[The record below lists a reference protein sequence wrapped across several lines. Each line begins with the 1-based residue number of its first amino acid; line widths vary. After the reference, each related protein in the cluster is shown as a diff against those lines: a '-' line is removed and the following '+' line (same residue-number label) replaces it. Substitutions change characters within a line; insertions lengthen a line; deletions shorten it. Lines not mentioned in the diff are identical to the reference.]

1 MKKISL
7 IAALAILSA
16 NAFAAESK
24 PQFDARNCKA
34 DYPKSALLNEEQGT
48 VTASFLV
55 SADGRVEDSKLEK
68 SSGSR
73 TLDKAAIKAIS
84 ECKFKPGTKDGAP
97 SQAWAKVDYVWSL

>member
-24 PQFDARNCKA
+24 PEFDARNCKA
-34 DYPKSALLNEEQGT
+34 EYPKTALLNEEQGV
-48 VTASFLV
+48 VTASFLI
-55 SADGRVEDSKLEK
+55 SPDGRVEDSKLEK

-84 ECKFKPGTKDGAP
+84 ACKFKPGTKDGAP
-97 SQAWAKVDYVWSL
+97 TQSWTKVDYAWSL

>member
-16 NAFAAESK
+16 NAFASDSK
-24 PQFDARNCKA
+24 PQFDARSCKA

-73 TLDKAAIKAIS
+73 TLDRAAIKAIS
-84 ECKFKPGTKDGAP
+84 ECKFKPGTKGGAP

>member
-1 MKKISL
+1 MKKLTL
-7 IAALAILSA
+7 IAAFALLSA

-24 PQFDARNCKA
+24 PEFDARNCKA
-34 DYPKSALLNEEQGT
+34 EYPKSALLNEEQGT

-55 SADGRVEDSKLEK
+55 SADGRVEESKLEK

-84 ECKFKPGTKDGAP
+84 ACKFKPGTKDGAP
-97 SQAWAKVDYVWSL
+97 SQAWTKVDYVWSL

>member
-7 IAALAILSA
+7 IAAFAILSA
-16 NAFAAESK
+16 NAFAAESA

-55 SADGRVEDSKLEK
+55 SAAGRVEDSKLEK

-84 ECKFKPGTKDGAP
+84 ECKFKPGTKDGSP
-97 SQAWAKVDYVWSL
+97 SQAWAKVEYVWAL